1 MFSFLQSH
9 LRSPVLPEMGTH
21 FLCGCKELLQTG
33 HGVGQGFHVSP
44 DFSCHPMFKAIPGQ
58 ASALFTSQGSV
69 LCLGLWKF
77 QMCQYFINF
86 LISDPNECVVLEV
99 VPYSF
104 FPLLHCY
111 NFSCNKRTTWKI
123 SATYSLFFLVECI

>member
-9 LRSPVLPEMGTH
+9 LLSPVLPEMGTH
-21 FLCGCKELLQTG
+21 ILCGCKELLQTG
-33 HGVGQGFHVSP
+33 HGVGRGFHISP
-44 DFSCHPMFKAIPGQ
+44 GFSCHPMFKAIPGQ
-58 ASALFTSQGSV
+58 ASALFTRQGSI

-86 LISDPNECVVLEV
+86 LISDPNECVVLAV

-104 FPLLHCY
+104 FHCY
-111 NFSCNKRTTWKI
+111 AAIIFPAMRGPHGKYQQLTL
-123 SATYSLFFLVECI
+123 YFFLVECI

>member
-9 LRSPVLPEMGTH
+9 LPSLVLPEMGTH
-21 FLCGCKELLQTG
+21 FLRGCKELLQTG
-33 HGVGQGFHVSP
+33 YSVGWEFHISP

-58 ASALFTSQGSV
+58 ASALFTGQGSV

-86 LISDPNECVVLEV
+86 LISDPNESFVLFLKLFHTV
-99 VPYSF
+99 F
-104 FPLLHCY
+104 LPLLRCY
-111 NFSCNKRTTWKI
+111 NFSSNERTTWKI
-123 SATYSLFFLVECI
+123 SATYSLFFSC